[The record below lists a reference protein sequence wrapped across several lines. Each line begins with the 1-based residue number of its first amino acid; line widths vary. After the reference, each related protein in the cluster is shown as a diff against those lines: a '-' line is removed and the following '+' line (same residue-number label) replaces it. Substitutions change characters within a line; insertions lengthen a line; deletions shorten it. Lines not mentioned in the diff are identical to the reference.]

1 MRFFSFHAKKLS
13 RKSLRE
19 PAARRWRTACRAVFI
34 MANIAY
40 FECISGASGNMILA
54 ALLDAGFPVETLRAE
69 LGKLQVSGFAI
80 ETSRV
85 MRRGIAAAHVE
96 VNTEETHA
104 HRHLRHILSIIEGSA
119 LDSAVKADAARI
131 FTRLAE
137 AEAAIHNTSVEQI
150 HFHEVGA
157 LDAIVDIVGAVIGL
171 RGLGVGEIYV
181 SPFPQGTGV
190 IQCAHGTMPN
200 PAPATAALLKGK
212 PVRPTDI
219 EAELVTP
226 TGAAILSTLGQHFGT
241 PPLCAFSAIGYGA
254 GTKELPIPNVLRLS
268 IGVAAA
274 APPLFDSDTVLVL
287 ETNID
292 DMNPQWFDY
301 LFEKLYAAGALEVF
315 TAPVMMKKNR
325 PGALLTVVLPPE
337 KRDAVAEVMLTESTS
352 IGVRWHETPRI
363 KAQRE
368 FQTVETSAGTVTIK
382 ISRLG
387 SRIVNA
393 APEYDD
399 CRRLA
404 QEHPGMTLKQIY
416 LEALAA
422 ARALNVGAFN

>member
-1 MRFFSFHAKKLS
+1 
-13 RKSLRE
+13 
-19 PAARRWRTACRAVFI
+19 
-34 MANIAY
+34 
-40 FECISGASGNMILA
+40 MILA

-96 VNTEETHA
+96 VKTEETHA
-104 HRHLRHILSIIEGSA
+104 HRHLRHIISIIERSA

-171 RGLGVGEIYV
+171 RGLGVEEIYV

-254 GTKELPIPNVLRLS
+254 GTKDLPIPNVLRLS
-268 IGVAAA
+268 IGVAASS
-274 APPLFDSDTVLVL
+274 LFDSDTVLVL

-292 DMNPQWFDY
+292 DMNPQWYDY

-337 KRDAVAEVMLTESTS
+337 KRDAVAEVILTESTS
-352 IGVRWHETPRI
+352 IGVRWHETQRA

-382 ISRLG
+382 VSRLG

-404 QEHPGMTLKQIY
+404 QKHPSMTLKQIY
-416 LEALAA
+416 LEALTA
-422 ARALNVGAFN
+422 ARDVGAFN

>member
-1 MRFFSFHAKKLS
+1 
-13 RKSLRE
+13 
-19 PAARRWRTACRAVFI
+19 

-54 ALLDAGFPVETLRAE
+54 ALLDAGFPVETLLAE

-85 MRRGIAAAHVE
+85 MRRGIAAVHVE
-96 VNTEETHA
+96 VTTEETHA
-104 HRHLRHILSIIEGSA
+104 HRHLRHILSIIERSA

-171 RGLGVGEIYV
+171 RGLGVEEIYV
-181 SPFPQGTGV
+181 SPFPQGVGV

-200 PAPATAALLKGK
+200 PAPATAVLLKGK
-212 PVRPTDI
+212 PVRPIEI

-254 GTKELPIPNVLRLS
+254 GTKDLPIPNVLRLS

-274 APPLFDSDTVLVL
+274 APPLFDSDSVLVL

-301 LFEKLYAAGALEVF
+301 LFEKLYAAGAFEVF

-337 KRDAVAEVMLTESTS
+337 KRDAVAEVILTESTS

-368 FQTVETSAGTVTIK
+368 FQSVATSAGTVTIK
-382 ISRLG
+382 VSRLG

-416 LEALAA
+416 LEALTAV
-422 ARALNVGAFN
+422 RVGAFN

>member
-1 MRFFSFHAKKLS
+1 
-13 RKSLRE
+13 
-19 PAARRWRTACRAVFI
+19 

-69 LGKLQVSGFAI
+69 LAKLQVSGFAI

-104 HRHLRHILSIIEGSA
+104 HRHLRHIISIIERSA

-171 RGLGVGEIYV
+171 RGLGVEEIYV

-212 PVRPTDI
+212 PVRPI
-219 EAELVTP
+219 EVEAELVTP

-254 GTKELPIPNVLRLS
+254 GTKDLPIPNVLRLS
-268 IGVAAA
+268 IGAAA
-274 APPLFDSDTVLVL
+274 AAPLFDSDTVLVL

-292 DMNPQWFDY
+292 DMNPQWYDY
-301 LFEKLYAAGALEVF
+301 LFEKLYAAGAFEVF

-337 KRDAVAEVMLTESTS
+337 KRDAVAEVILTESTS
-352 IGVRWHETPRI
+352 IGVRWREMQRA

-368 FQTVETSAGTVTIK
+368 FQTVATSAGTVTIK
-382 ISRLG
+382 VSRLG

-416 LEALAA
+416 LEALIA
-422 ARALNVGAFN
+422 ARDVGAFN